1 MEKKTLSIMF
11 VAGDP
16 SGDEHAAAVIERLK
30 TILPDARLFGIG
42 GPCMQEKGFEAL
54 LPFEPFNRMGIAEVL
69 LHLPFFIKAKSILI
83 KQLKDKSPAA
93 LVCVDYPGFNIPLM
107 KAAARLGI
115 PVVWYIVPQVWA
127 WKKKRAEVL
136 GKYASFIAV
145 VFPFEMEYFRPYP
158 APVEF
163 VGHPLVEL
171 LDQGRPAVRGRTSPA
186 LEKNGP
192 VRLALVPGSRPQE
205 IAHMLPS
212 MIGAAISLKKT
223 YPSMSVAVSRARGL
237 SAELFSPQTGRFEK
251 QFPGCI
257 EVSDAPLFHLVHNI
271 DCAIVTSGTATLQTA
286 LAGVPL
292 VVAYR
297 TSAITYSLL
306 KSMVCLPYI
315 GLPNIVAG
323 ERIVPECIQNEA
335 TGERLAAEVRRFLD
349 SKELYDTTREKL
361 SALRMKLGGKKPSV
375 EVASAIRAIALR
387 SAQATA

>member
-1 MEKKTLSIMF
+1 MF

-16 SGDEHAAAVIERLK
+16 SGDEHASAVIKRLRE
-30 TILPDARLFGIG
+30 ILPDARLFGIG
-42 GPCMQEKGFEAL
+42 GPCMQENGFEAL

-69 LHLPFFIKAKSILI
+69 LHLPFFLKAKSFLI
-83 KQLKDKSPAA
+83 KQLHKTRPAA

-107 KAAARLGI
+107 KAARRLGI

-145 VFPFEMEYFRPYP
+145 VFPFEKEYFTPYP

-171 LDQGRPAVRGRTSPA
+171 LDRRRPAAAGTRRPA
-186 LEKNGP
+186 LEKDGP

-205 IAHMLPS
+205 IAHLLPS
-212 MIGAAISLKKT
+212 MIDAAINLKKT
-223 YPSMSVAVSRARGL
+223 YPSMIVAVSRARGL
-237 SAELFSPQTGRFEK
+237 STELFGPQAARFEK

-257 EVSDAPLFHLVHNI
+257 EVSDAPLLELVHTS

-297 TSAITYSLL
+297 TSAVTYSLL
-306 KSMVCLPYI
+306 KSMVRLPYI

-335 TGERLAAEVRRFLD
+335 TGEKLAVEVRRFLD
-349 SKELYDTTREKL
+349 SKEFSDTTREKL
-361 SALRMKLGGKKPSV
+361 AALRTKLGEKKPSE
-375 EVASAIRAIALR
+375 EVASAIRTFALR
-387 SAQATA
+387 STQAPV